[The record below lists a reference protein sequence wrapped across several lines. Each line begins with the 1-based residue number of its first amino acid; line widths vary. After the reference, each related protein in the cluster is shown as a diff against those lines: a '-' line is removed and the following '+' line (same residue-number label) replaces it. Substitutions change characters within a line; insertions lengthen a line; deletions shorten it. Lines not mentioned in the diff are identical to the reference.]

1 MNAVDASAILR
12 PDRRVKR
19 RRIVNKLMEALAM
32 LAALAAVA
40 VLVAVVV
47 AVVRHGASELNLD
60 FFTKTPAGI
69 FEPGGGLA
77 NAMVGTIVLVG
88 LATAMA
94 LPVGVLIAI
103 FLTELAPKSLAR
115 PIQTALDVM
124 NGLPSIII
132 GIFIYGV
139 LVVGHQQSA
148 LAGSCALA
156 IIALPLIARATQE
169 VLRLVPNSLREAGL
183 ALGSARWRVIV
194 GVILPT
200 CVGGILT
207 GTTLAVARIAGE
219 TAPLIFTS
227 SLVTD
232 KIVWNPLQ
240 AVQSLPVAIFE
251 LSESADPADNA
262 RAWAAGTVLLGAVL
276 ILSLAS
282 KWAQARTRR
291 KLGR

>member
-1 MNAVDASAILR
+1 MAAVDATALLR

-19 RRIVNKLMEALAM
+19 RRVVNRIMEGLAM
-32 LAALAAVA
+32 LAALLAVG
-40 VLVAVVV
+40 VLIAVVV
-47 AVVRHGASELNLD
+47 TVVRHGISELNLD
-60 FFTKTPAGI
+60 LFVKTPAGI

-77 NAMVGTIVLVG
+77 NAMAGSLVLVG
-88 LATAMA
+88 VATAMA

-103 FLTELAPKSLAR
+103 FLTELAPKGVAR

-124 NGLPSIII
+124 NGLPSIVI
-132 GIFIYGV
+132 GLFVYSL
-139 LVVGHQQSA
+139 LVAGHQQSG
-148 LAGSCALA
+148 LAGSFALA
-156 IIALPLIARATQE
+156 IIALPLIARSTQE

-183 ALGSARWRVIV
+183 ALGSSRWRVIL
-194 GVILPT
+194 GVVLPT

-219 TAPLIFTS
+219 TAPLLFTS

-232 KIVWNPLQ
+232 KVVWNPLQ
-240 AVQSLPVAIFE
+240 ALQALPVAIFE

>member
-1 MNAVDASAILR
+1 
-12 PDRRVKR
+12 
-19 RRIVNKLMEALAM
+19 MEALAM
-32 LAALAAVA
+32 LAALLAVG

-47 AVVRHGASELNLD
+47 AVVRHGFSKLNLD
-60 FFTKTPAGI
+60 LFTQTPAGI

-77 NAMVGTIVLVG
+77 NAMAGSIVLVG
-88 LATAMA
+88 VATAMA

-103 FLTELAPKSLAR
+103 FLTELAPKAVAQ

-139 LVVGHQQSA
+139 LVAGHQQSA

-156 IIALPLIARATQE
+156 IIALPLIARSTQE

-219 TAPLIFTS
+219 TAPLLFTS

-232 KIVWNPLQ
+232 KVVWNPLQ
-240 AVQSLPVAIFE
+240 AVQSLPLAIFE

>member
-88 LATAMA
+88 LAPAMA

-103 FLTELAPKSLAR
+103 F
-115 PIQTALDVM
+115 
-124 NGLPSIII
+124 
-132 GIFIYGV
+132 
-139 LVVGHQQSA
+139 
-148 LAGSCALA
+148 
-156 IIALPLIARATQE
+156 
-169 VLRLVPNSLREAGL
+169 
-183 ALGSARWRVIV
+183 
-194 GVILPT
+194 
-200 CVGGILT
+200 
-207 GTTLAVARIAGE
+207 
-219 TAPLIFTS
+219 
-227 SLVTD
+227 
-232 KIVWNPLQ
+232 
-240 AVQSLPVAIFE
+240 
-251 LSESADPADNA
+251 
-262 RAWAAGTVLLGAVL
+262 
-276 ILSLAS
+276 
-282 KWAQARTRR
+282 
-291 KLGR
+291 

>member
-1 MNAVDASAILR
+1 MDAVDATALLR
-12 PDRRVKR
+12 PDGRVKR
-19 RRIVNKLMEALAM
+19 RRIVNLFMEGLAM
-32 LAALAAVA
+32 LAAVLAVGILITV
-40 VLVAVVV
+40 VL
-47 AVVRHGASELNLD
+47 AVVRHGLSKLNLD
-60 FFTKTPAGI
+60 LFTKTPAGI
-69 FEPGGGLA
+69 FESGGGLA
-77 NAMVGTIVLVG
+77 NAMVGSLVLVG
-88 LATAMA
+88 VATAMA

-103 FLTELAPKSLAR
+103 FLTELAPRGVAR

-124 NGLPSIII
+124 NGLPSIVI

-139 LVVGHQQSA
+139 LVAGHQQSG

-156 IIALPLIARATQE
+156 IIALPLIARSTQE
-169 VLRLVPNSLREAGL
+169 VLRLVPGSLREAGL
-183 ALGSARWRVIV
+183 ALGSSKWRVVLGIV
-194 GVILPT
+194 LPT
-200 CVGGILT
+200 SVGGILT

-219 TAPLIFTS
+219 TAPLLFTS

-232 KIVWNPLQ
+232 KVVWNPLEALQ
-240 AVQSLPVAIFE
+240 ALPVAIFE

-276 ILSLAS
+276 VLSLAS